1 MTLIISKSTGKTPL
15 PGIGTPSKA
24 LWRRVRLCFSAIL
37 AFVMELE
44 MNVDCLVGSGR
55 LCDPVATDGDGD
67 GCEGV

>member
-1 MTLIISKSTGKTPL
+1 MTSESTGKIPL

-44 MNVDCLVGSGR
+44 INFDRLLDSGR
-55 LCDPVATDGDGD
+55 LCDPVATDGDGN
-67 GCEGV
+67 G